1 MPRAVYEKGDSE
13 FRDTQLQPEAR
24 LFKPTKF
31 IVRAGTLGNDFLTSF
46 VFSTI
51 KGGISGDRTGAVASR
66 HFSMSLEERP
76 LI

>member
-1 MPRAVYEKGDSE
+1 MPRAVYEQGDSE

-24 LFKPTKF
+24 LFKLTKF
-31 IVRAGTLGNDFLTSF
+31 IGRAGMLGNDFLTSF
-46 VFSTI
+46 FFSTI
-51 KGGISGDRTGAVASR
+51 EGGINGDRNGAVASR